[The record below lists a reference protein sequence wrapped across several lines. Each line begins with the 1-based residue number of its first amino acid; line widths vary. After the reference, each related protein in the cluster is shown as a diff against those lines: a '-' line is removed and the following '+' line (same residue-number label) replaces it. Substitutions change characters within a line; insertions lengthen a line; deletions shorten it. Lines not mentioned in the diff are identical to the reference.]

1 MRHRDVEA
9 TILREKSRQGVARE
23 IRKGEKLGAIISRMG
38 GA

>member
-1 MRHRDVEA
+1 MRHRDAEA

-23 IRKGEKLGAIISRMG
+23 IRKEEKLGTIISRMS